1 MKKHFALLLSLCL
14 FLLLSAAGASADD
27 YSFDVEAFAPKRLE
41 INYRLD
47 LRPGFSFLEKDSRQ
61 YRLTLADKGWR
72 RHQNNTTMM
81 AATYGSY
88 KAGGNSTLLFDGLLT
103 INRFL
108 DQTRDTQVLN
118 EAWLRFDINND
129 LQAGIGKKTFKW
141 GKGYAWNP
149 VNFGGRQKDLNDIDL
164 ALAGYS
170 MLFTQFTRNL
180 SGNLSNTTLT
190 MALLPATKGLNDDFS
205 ENDSLNFISQYYML
219 LGDTDVDLYLMA
231 GTSGNHKIG
240 ADFSKNLS
248 SNHEIHAELA
258 YQREQRNYSI
268 TANGSV
274 IAEERGRTSFLAGT
288 RYLDH
293 REITYILEYLHNGAG
308 LHQSDMQHYFD
319 ATDLALATD
328 NKAAMRQAAQNYTQ
342 YLNRQFAMRDY
353 LYFKASKPELFGHL
367 YMNGAFFSVVN
378 LADKSHSNTVE
389 VSYTG
394 LTNYI
399 FTLRLTT
406 NLGNP
411 NSEYGQKLSSDRI
424 EMRCQYYF

>member
-1 MKKHFALLLSLCL
+1 MKQYCVFLLTFC
-14 FLLLSAAGASADD
+14 LLLSAAGASADD

-61 YRLTLADKGWR
+61 YRLTLAADNPR
-72 RHQNNTTMM
+72 RHQNNSSIL

-88 KAGGNSTLLFDGLLT
+88 KAGDNSTLIFDGLLT
-103 INRFL
+103 VSRFF

-118 EAWLRFDINND
+118 EAWLRFDINTS

-149 VNFGGRQKDLNDIDL
+149 VNFGGRQKDLNDIDQ
-164 ALAGYS
+164 AIAGYS

-180 SGNLSNTTLT
+180 SGYLSNTTLT
-190 MALLPATKGLNDDFS
+190 LALLPVTEGLNDDFT

-231 GTSGNHKIG
+231 GTAGNHKVG
-240 ADFSKNLS
+240 ADFSKNMS

-258 YQREQRNYSI
+258 YQSEQSSYGI
-268 TANGSV
+268 AANGR
-274 IAEERGRTSFLAGT
+274 IITEENGRSNFLAGT

-293 REITYILEYLHNGAG
+293 RDITYILEYLHNGAG
-308 LHQSDMQHYFD
+308 LHQSDMQNYFD
-319 ATDLALATD
+319 ATDLALSTA
-328 NKAAMRQAAQNYTQ
+328 NKAVMRQAAQNYTQ

-367 YMNGAFFSVVN
+367 YMNGAFFSIVN

-394 LTNYI
+394 LTDYI

-406 NLGNP
+406 NLGNH

-424 EMRCQYYF
+424 EMRCQYFF